1 MIFNHGTEDKMK
13 IILPET
19 YLSKALNLSEIE
31 RQLAVIEAKLKSPD
45 RTLEDII
52 RHMELVKLKDS
63 LM

>member
-1 MIFNHGTEDKMK
+1 MK